1 MSSHPAG
8 QSHLKDLIASW
19 WNQLSSPIPSH
30 SLKFKSVGETW
41 LGSLTHFM
49 SVGKPDRVKPNLFLP
64 LKWVSEELGIG
75 MSRANFWGLQFI
87 LQAPLYFWG
96 FMYFLGLRMYL
107 VQPTFSPPPCTSSA
121 ATSTVGG
128 SEHWCWRWGWRTWR
142 HYDMLALTKNC
153 QSGVQI
159 VKCICLKISDGTHTE
174 PIKWLWRVEEVPLRC

>member
-19 WNQLSSPIPSH
+19 WNQVSSPIPSH

-64 LKWVSEELGIG
+64 LKWE
-75 MSRANFWGLQFI
+75 ANFWGLQFI

-121 ATSTVGG
+121 ITSTVGG
-128 SEHWCWRWGWRTWR
+128 SEHWCWRWRTWR

-153 QSGVQI
+153 QSGAQI
-159 VKCICLKISDGTHTE
+159 VKCICLN
-174 PIKWLWRVEEVPLRC
+174 

>member
-1 MSSHPAG
+1 MDVLPPCRPVSPKRFNSILVKPT
-8 QSHLKDLIASW
+8 
-19 WNQLSSPIPSH
+19 QLPNPIPLSQVQVSRGNLTRFPDPLH
-30 SLKFKSVGETW
+30 VSRETRQGDPQLISTFK
-41 LGSLTHFM
+41 
-49 SVGKPDRVKPNLFLP
+49 
-64 LKWVSEELGIG
+64 VSEWGVG
-75 MSRANFWGLQFI
+75 VSRANFLGLQFI

-107 VQPTFSPPPCTSSA
+107 VQSTFSPPPCTSSA